1 VPEVVAILLIA
12 IAVTVGAWFASQG
25 RYEFVVKIESGVPRA
40 TRGKV
45 AANFLQTLAEACQRN
60 NINHGWIGGVR
71 KGKRIALVFSAAI
84 PKNCQQQI
92 RNEWVMGW

>member
-1 VPEVVAILLIA
+1 MPEVVAILLIA

-45 AANFLQTLAEACQRN
+45 AANFLQTLAEACQRQPALTSA
-60 NINHGWIGGVR
+60 INVVGGKITHKAV
-71 KGKRIALVFSAAI
+71 AEAHSLPWSA
-84 PKNCQQQI
+84 P
-92 RNEWVMGW
+92 GF